1 MLIRELVLLLQ
12 ELSILWIWIG
22 FLKRFSVCWN
32 GCFGTLL
39 ETKKVRM
46 SKLIP
51 CGNRKLFQP
60 TVGTNWLV
68 ASLKLVIQFHHYRQL
83 HLPFH
88 LGTKK
93 CTASS
98 GTLSLLRMLLHAS
111 GCRSFLYWISC
122 WKSSMG
128 GVGSIHI
135 IRWMTDYFLMDW
147 CGCFCS
153 MLGFLLPT

>member
-1 MLIRELVLLLQ
+1 MCKRNLTLNDEKTFYANNAICRIVDKGQELVLFLQ

-88 LGTKK
+88 LGTKNVEHPVGLYHYWE
-93 CTASS
+93 CYCMRAVV
-98 GTLSLLRMLLHAS
+98 GLFFIGFHAEKVV
-111 GCRSFLYWISC
+111 W
-122 WKSSMG
+122 
-128 GVGSIHI
+128 VE
-135 IRWMTDYFLMDW
+135 
-147 CGCFCS
+147 
-153 MLGFLLPT
+153 